1 MVDVS
6 TVLVGIALYQ
16 ARPKAGSSMLYSSQD
31 NFLSFGFK
39 VSITELD
46 VFLYTVSDGQKK
58 ALESRI
64 LQFILYVQLGCQVL
78 SSPNPV
84 EINKKFMKS

>member
-1 MVDVS
+1 MVDVA

-16 ARPKAGSSMLYSSQD
+16 AQPKEGSSMLYSSQD

-46 VFLYTVSDGQKK
+46 VFLYIVSDGQKK
-58 ALESRI
+58 STGVKDPTLHFLCPA
-64 LQFILYVQLGCQVL
+64 GM
-78 SSPNPV
+78 SSIVKP
-84 EINKKFMKS
+84 KSGQDE

>member
-1 MVDVS
+1 MVDVA

-46 VFLYTVSDGQKK
+46 VFLYIVSDGQKK
-58 ALESRI
+58 SWDVKFCQAQIRSR
-64 LQFILYVQLGCQVL
+64 
-78 SSPNPV
+78 
-84 EINKKFMKS
+84 